1 MEAINDI
8 QKLKEKI
15 DIVEYIGRY
24 VNLSPAG
31 NGTYRGLSPVRPEKT
46 PSFYVLPEK
55 GIWKD
60 YSGGRGSLGK
70 TGGDVF
76 QFYRYLHPEATF
88 PEAVR
93 EVARECGYVFAQTG
107 AQKEKYESATR
118 IERLLSDYQKLMAD
132 NLNKF
137 PAARKMLNDRGVS
150 DESISRNGIGVSTLN
165 DLNVLRKKGYTDQ
178 DFEKARIINKKG
190 YPMFGT
196 RITIP
201 VKDSRGRTISFSGR
215 TTKPKKENGEEAEV
229 KYLNGADTEVYR
241 RSRDIYL
248 SLPARNKS
256 QGLLMLTE
264 GCFDAIAVADA
275 GYKAAAVL
283 GTEASAEQIRRIAA
297 EETNVILMYDGDEAG
312 RSKAAKTAFELLG
325 EGCNVMVATLPAE
338 HDPASYLAEGNSLL
352 KFFQEGGAKDVLEW
366 YMEGENFESLAGRRK
381 AAEKMEKMLEAC
393 DPTSRDW
400 YIRKFSEKM
409 GMEDASVIFPKI
421 FGKGE
426 EKINELGLVKKE
438 EKEEKE
444 IGYDRTD
451 RAVAL
456 EEELF
461 RTALRTDSVKK
472 ISAGLHDEFFRGL
485 AEKLTRNREEG
496 ISIASGLTKG
506 EIAFIAGQKG
516 FESRKEIGELVRE
529 HRTAVVKKELERH
542 KKAIARLEKEL
553 LELSPDIKNRGNA
566 R

>member
-1 MEAINDI
+1 MEVVSDI

-31 NGTYRGLSPVRPEKT
+31 KGNYKGLSPVRSEKT

-55 GIWKD
+55 NIWKD
-60 YSGGRGSLGK
+60 YSGGSGNMGK

-76 QFYRYLHPEATF
+76 QFYRYLHPEVAF

-93 EVARECGYVFAQTG
+93 EVAKECGYVFAQTK
-107 AQKEKYESATR
+107 AQKEKYENISR
-118 IERLLSDYQKLMAD
+118 IERLLSDYQKVMAG
-132 NLNKF
+132 NLEKN
-137 PAARKMLNDRGVS
+137 PATRKMLNERGVS
-150 DESISRNGIGVSTLN
+150 DESIRRNGIGVSTLN

-178 DFEKARIINKKG
+178 DFEKARIINKKNF
-190 YPMFGT
+190 PMFGT

-201 VKDSRGRTISFSGR
+201 VRDKRGRTISFSGR
-215 TTKPKKENGEEAEV
+215 TTKPKNENGEDAEM
-229 KYLNGADTEVYR
+229 KYLNGADTEMYK

-248 SLPARNKS
+248 SLPAKNKS

-283 GTEASAEQIRRIAA
+283 GTEASSEQMKRIAD

-312 RSKAAKTAFELLG
+312 RNKAKKTAFALLG
-325 EGCNVMVATLPAE
+325 EGCNVMVATLPPE
-338 HDPASYLAEGNSLL
+338 HDPASYLAQGNSLL
-352 KFFQEGGAKDVLEW
+352 KFFQEGGAKDVFEW
-366 YMEGENFESLAGRRK
+366 YMEGANFENLAGRRS

-409 GMEDASVIFPKI
+409 DMEDASVIFPRI

-426 EKINELGLVKKE
+426 EKINELGLVR
-438 EKEEKE
+438 KEEKE
-444 IGYDRTD
+444 IKEISYDKSD

-461 RTALRTDSVKK
+461 RTALRADSVKE
-472 ISAGLHDEFFRGL
+472 ISTGLHDEFFKGL
-485 AEKLTRNREEG
+485 AQKLIRNREEG
-496 ISIASGLTKG
+496 INIVSGLTKG
-506 EIAFIAGQKG
+506 EISFIAGQKG
-516 FESRKEIGELVRE
+516 FESKKEIGELVKE
-529 HRTAVVKKELERH
+529 HRTAVVKKELESH

-553 LELSPDIKNRGNA
+553 AMLETDTKSRGNA